1 MDAYTSVLLIHSV
14 LRYALL
20 AFAFIAVYRAF
31 SGWVGNKPYT
41 TTDNKVATF
50 LIATV
55 HSQLLLGLVLYGFLS
70 PYVKMGLADMKA
82 AMKTPLLRFW
92 TVEHI
97 SLMIVAVVL
106 FQLGRTLSKK
116 ATTDKA
122 KHQRAAIFFTLA
134 LVTVFVM
141 IPWPFY
147 EGMAYFGKFNR
158 SYWLSGSLF

>member
-1 MDAYTSVLLIHSV
+1 MDGYTSVLLVHSI

-20 AFAFIAVYRAF
+20 LFAVVAIYRAF
-31 SGWVGNKPYT
+31 SGWFGNKPFT
-41 TTDNKVATF
+41 TTDNKVGAF
-50 LIATV
+50 LIGTV

-70 PYVKMGLADMKA
+70 PYVEIGLANMKA
-82 AMKTPLLRFW
+82 AMKTPIVRYW

-97 SLMIVAVVL
+97 FIMIIAVVL

-122 KHQRAAIFFTLA
+122 KHQRAAIFFTIA
-134 LVTVFVM
+134 LILVFMM

-147 EGMAYFGKFNR
+147 NGLPYFGESAR
-158 SYWLSGSLF
+158 SSYLTF